1 MKNSL
6 LIEAAAGFDSGG
18 NNKRIV
24 MKQTQATAMIPRGMY
39 HLPRVKGPGTS
50 LFLPEVMRKN
60 IGVT

>member
-1 MKNSL
+1 MDYHL
-6 LIEAAAGFDSGG
+6 LIVSAAGFDPDG
-18 NNKRIV
+18 NSKRIT
-24 MKQTQATAMIPRGMY
+24 MKQTHATAMIPRGMY